1 MLKDLKNNLEAFN
14 SLVPAARIATANGTG
29 YDSAK
34 VNGVIAVVSV
44 GTVTDGT
51 HTFKLQESDD
61 NSAFTDVAV
70 GDLIG
75 SFVAATS
82 NSVQRVGYTGIKRYV
97 RVVQTVSGATT
108 GAFTSAQLIGGFP
121 RKYPLP

>member
-1 MLKDLKNNLEAFN
+1 MHDLKNNIEAFN
-14 SLVPAARIATANGTG
+14 SLVPAARNATANGTG
-29 YDSAK
+29 YDAAK
-34 VNGVIAVVSV
+34 VNGVVAVVSV
-44 GTVTDGT
+44 GALTDGT

-61 NSAFTDVAV
+61 NSTFTDVAV

-75 SFVAATS
+75 SFVAVTA
-82 NSVQRVGYTGIKRYV
+82 NSVQRVGYIGIKRYV

-108 GAFTSAQLIGGFP
+108 GAITSAQVIGGFP